1 MSSEAQETR
10 QIDPEAP
17 FIASDGLEYGDFAD
31 FICQTPLAC
40 PRNEHILAHRKA
52 GRSEE
57 AIRLW
62 IKAYDGEDPIPSS
75 QIDAASA
82 AIQRGRALHRA
93 HVAWNSLARTRPL
106 IFTPDILPG
115 LPGY

>member
-75 QIDAASA
+75 QIDESVQNWRQYHADKVVGTDY
-82 AIQRGRALHRA
+82 RDRARA
-93 HVAWNSLARTRPL
+93 RAR
-106 IFTPDILPG
+106 FN
-115 LPGY
+115 YAF